1 MTRTGRKAAASV
13 VKTLIELLRR
23 PSDYK
28 DDKRRVVSFAR
39 GWLEDLGMDVTI
51 HGQKTMPAICATNGE
66 GGVILSGH
74 LDTVPL
80 GDMWTKEQGEVEGGK
95 IYGRGAADMKGAVAS
110 MLHASAELMKE
121 DAVFSVF
128 LTTDEEEKMTGAFA
142 LSELD
147 LLWKAKGVVIGEPT
161 DLLPAYKEKG
171 ISRFQLTTHGTAA
184 HASQPW
190 LGDNAISKMSRLL
203 DKLAKLPSVPE
214 IQSDDLTICVS
225 MIKGGTKFNV
235 VPDHCQVEIDARFP
249 TPLTYRKV
257 RTIIMDQLMGE
268 DYDIQMIYELEAY
281 EADQDS
287 ELSQSM
293 KELTGNEL
301 IVVPYATEAP
311 VYAAQNPN
319 VIVCG
324 PGGLNMAHVDD
335 EYVERFKLERA
346 TGLYADIVRKLA

>member
-1 MTRTGRKAAASV
+1 MGRRTKASV
-13 VKTLIELLRR
+13 VKTLRELLEIS
-23 PSDYK
+23 SDSK
-28 DDKRRVVSFAR
+28 DDKRRVVTYAK
-39 GWLEDLGMDVTI
+39 GWLEDVGMDVSI
-51 HGQKTMPAICATNGE
+51 HGEKSMPAICATNGE
-66 GGVILSGH
+66 GGIILSGH
-74 LDTVPL
+74 LDTVPI
-80 GDMWTKEQGEVEGGK
+80 GDRWTRDQGEVEGGR
-95 IYGRGAADMKGAVAS
+95 IYGRGSADMKGAVAS
-110 MLHASAELMKE
+110 MLHASADLMKE
-121 DAVFSVF
+121 DIVFSVF
-128 LTTDEEEKMTGAFA
+128 LTTDEEDKMTGAFS

-147 LLWKAKGVVIGEPT
+147 LLWKAKGVIIGEPT

-190 LGDNAISKMSRLL
+190 LGDNAISRMGRLL
-203 DKLAKLPSVPE
+203 DKLAHLPTIPE
-214 IQSDDLTICVS
+214 IQSDDLTVCVS
-225 MIKGGTKFNV
+225 MIKGGTKSNV

-281 EADQDS
+281 EADQ
-287 ELSQSM
+287 ESQLARTM
-293 KELTGNEL
+293 RELTGADL

-311 VYAAQNPN
+311 VFAAQNPN

-346 TGLYADIVRKLA
+346 TEIYAEVARRSAQG

>member
-1 MTRTGRKAAASV
+1 MGRRTNASV
-13 VKTLIELLRR
+13 VNTLKELLAR
-23 PSDYK
+23 PSDSH
-28 DDKRRVVSFAR
+28 DDKRRVVNFTK
-39 GWLEDLGMDVTI
+39 GWLEDIGMDVSV
-51 HGQKTMPAICATNGE
+51 HGEKSMPAICATNGE
-66 GGVILSGH
+66 GGLILSGH
-74 LDTVPL
+74 LDTVPV
-80 GDMWTKEQGEVEGGK
+80 GDMWTRKQGEVEGGK
-95 IYGRGAADMKGAVAS
+95 IFGRGSSDMKGAVAS
-110 MLHASAELMKE
+110 MLHASAALMKQ
-121 DAVFSVF
+121 DVVFSVF

-142 LSELD
+142 LSKLD

-190 LGDNAISKMSRLL
+190 LGDNAISRMGRLL
-203 DKLAKLPSVPE
+203 DKLARLPTVPE
-214 IQSDDLTICVS
+214 IQSEDLTVCVS
-225 MIKGGTKFNV
+225 MIKGGTKGNV

-268 DYDIQMIYELEAY
+268 DYDIQMLYELEAY
-281 EADQDS
+281 EADQNN
-287 ELSQSM
+287 ELSRM
-293 KELTGNEL
+293 MRELTGADL

-346 TGLYADIVRKLA
+346 TEVYAEDARRFAQG

>member
-1 MTRTGRKAAASV
+1 MGKKIKASV
-13 VKTLIELLRR
+13 VKTLKELLAR
-23 PSDYK
+23 PSESR
-28 DDKRRVVSFAR
+28 DDKRRVVNYAK
-39 GWLEDLGMDVTI
+39 GWLEDLGMDVSI
-51 HGQKTMPAICATNGE
+51 HGERSMPAICATNGE

-74 LDTVPL
+74 LDTVPV
-80 GDMWTKEQGEVEGGK
+80 GDRWTREQGEVEGGK
-95 IYGRGAADMKGAVAS
+95 IFGRGSADMKGAVAS
-110 MLHASAELMKE
+110 MLHASTELMKE
-121 DAVFSVF
+121 DTIFSVF
-128 LTTDEEEKMTGAFA
+128 LTTDEEEKMTGALS

-190 LGDNAISKMSRLL
+190 LGDNAISRMGRLL
-203 DKLAKLPSVPE
+203 DKLAHLPTIPE
-214 IQSDDLTICVS
+214 IQSDDLTVCVS

-235 VPDHCQVEIDARFP
+235 VPDNCQVEIDARFP
-249 TPLTYRKV
+249 TPLTFRKV

-281 EADQDS
+281 EAAQDS
-287 ELSQSM
+287 ELSRTM
-293 KELTGNEL
+293 KELTGADL

-311 VYAAQNPN
+311 VFAAQNPN

-346 TGLYADIVRKLA
+346 TEIYTDLARRFAQG